1 VKPLALSGLL
11 NVLLLSSGAGA
22 DLHDSAKLHGD
33 FTAANRSAEKV
44 NVIVRFVEP
53 PNLRLH
59 ALVRRHGGELRRE
72 LAIIDSA
79 AYRIPAG
86 KLRQLAARPEI
97 AGISLD
103 QQVKAT
109 MDTTAATVGATTAWN
124 TYGLTG
130 KGIGVAVIDSGVGYH
145 ADLFTNGKA
154 QVVYNAFYRSD
165 TTTDDLAGHGTHVAG
180 IIAGNGTN
188 STGSGYTRTFKGIA
202 PGANI
207 INIAVLDR
215 YSQGTDSNV
224 IAGIQQAIA
233 LKSAYNIRVIN
244 LSLGRSVQQSYAT
257 DPLCQ
262 AVEAAWKAGIV
273 VVVAAGNE
281 GRNNSAGTKGYGTIG
296 APGNDPFVITVG
308 ATKTRG
314 TPGRSDDAI
323 ASYSSK
329 GPTLLDHVVK
339 PDLVAPGNQ
348 IVSLEA
354 GGGRM
359 RNAYPSNNV
368 LLQYFEKNVSAT
380 NQGSDQYYWL
390 SGTSMSTPVV
400 SGAVALILQKDP
412 TLTPDQVKAR
422 LMKTAW
428 KGLPA
433 VSSATD
439 ASTGITYTSYSD
451 LFTVGAG
458 YLDIA
463 AALANTDKA
472 AGSARS
478 PKVDVSGST
487 VTLDF
492 SNSQGLS
499 VIWGTNLIWGTSVI
513 WGTSLVSGN
522 AVVGGSSVIWGT
534 SGTSG
539 FSIIWG
545 TSVIWGTGN
554 PIAAESDLLALG
566 GEK

>member
-1 VKPLALSGLL
+1 MKHLAFSLVL
-11 NVLLLSSGAGA
+11 NVLLLSNGAGA
-22 DLHDSAKLHGD
+22 ERRDAKLHGD
-33 FTAANRSAEKV
+33 FAAANKSEKV
-44 NVIVRFVEP
+44 NVIVRFTEA
-53 PNLRLH
+53 PNARLH
-59 ALVRRHGGELRRE
+59 ALVRKHGGELLRE
-72 LAIIDSA
+72 LSIIDSA
-79 AYRIPAG
+79 AYQIPAG
-86 KLRQLAARPEI
+86 RLLRLAAYPEVI
-97 AGISLD
+97 GISLD

-109 MDTTAATVGATTAWN
+109 MDTTAATVGAPTAWT

-130 KGIGVAVIDSGVGYH
+130 KGIGVAVIDSGVANH
-145 ADLFTNGKA
+145 SDLFINGKP
-154 QVVYNAFYRSD
+154 QVVYNTFYRSD

-215 YSQGTDSNV
+215 YNHGTDSNV

-233 LKSAYNIRVIN
+233 LKSVYNIRVIN
-244 LSLGRSVQQSYAT
+244 LSLGRPVQQSYTT

-262 AVEAAWKAGIV
+262 AVEAAWNAGIV
-273 VVVAAGNE
+273 VVTAAGNE
-281 GRNNSAGTKGYGTIG
+281 GRNNSAGTQGYGTIG

-314 TPGRSDDAI
+314 TPGRGDDAI

-348 IVSLEA
+348 IASLEA
-354 GGGRM
+354 GGGRL
-359 RNAYPSNNV
+359 RNAYPSNDV
-368 LLQYFEKNVSAT
+368 LLQYFEKNVTAS

-390 SGTSMSTPVV
+390 SGTSMAAPVV
-400 SGAVALILQKDP
+400 SGAVALLLQQDP

-433 VSSATD
+433 VSYATD
-439 ASTGITYTSYSD
+439 ATTHVTYTSYGD
-451 LFTVGAG
+451 MFTIGAG

-472 AGSARS
+472 AGSALS
-478 PKVDVSGST
+478 PRVNVSGTT

-492 SNSQGLS
+492 SNSQALS
-499 VIWGTNLIWGTSVI
+499 VIWGTNIIWGTNVI
-513 WGTSLVSGN
+513 WGTGMVSGN
-522 AVVGGSSVIWGT
+522 TVVSGSNVIWGT
-534 SGTSG
+534 RGTSG
-539 FSIIWG
+539 FNIIWG
-545 TSVIWGTGN
+545 TSVIWGTAN
-554 PIAAESDLLALG
+554 PIAAESDPLALG